1 MEAKIKALL
10 EEIDPINDAEDEEYG
25 DRDLEEMGDSKPID
39 SEKIKAKM
47 RELSER
53 LGEAPKKKQYR
64 ERLSTASGS
73 ATRNET
79 RH

>member
-25 DRDLEEMGDSKPID
+25 DRDLEEMGASKPID

-53 LGEAPKKKQYR
+53 LAADPKDKQ
-64 ERLSTASGS
+64 
-73 ATRNET
+73 
-79 RH
+79 

>member
-1 MEAKIKALL
+1 
-10 EEIDPINDAEDEEYG
+10 
-25 DRDLEEMGDSKPID
+25 MGDSKSID

-53 LGEAPKKKQYR
+53 LAEAPKKKQYR